1 MKLRKALEKAKQE
14 KVNKRSDLAETP
26 PMDSAHRNIAGNDW
40 APPDYH
46 ASKPVA
52 LNPSVLEE
60 NRCVCIFPDSPEINF
75 FKMLRTRIQQA
86 LTANN
91 WNTVMI
97 TSANPGEGKTLTAIN
112 LALTFTRTFNQTVLL
127 IDCDLEKQSV
137 HDYLGIPAKTG
148 LIDHL
153 SDDRPLQDIIV
164 WPGIDKMTLISGGRT
179 ISDSAELLSSP
190 KMKSLVAEM
199 KTRYSD
205 RILLFDTPPVLSK
218 ADAVAFA
225 PSVDCILMVVEE
237 GKTSLQDVK
246 KSVALLP
253 PEKFLGFVLNKRE
266 YTLDKM
272 QYSPYQ

>member
-1 MKLRKALEKAKQE
+1 MKLRKALEKAKQDKE
-14 KVNKRSDLAETP
+14 NIRPTVAETP
-26 PMDSAHRNIAGNDW
+26 PIESAYRNIAGNDW
-40 APPDYH
+40 TPPNYH

-52 LNPSVLEE
+52 LNPAVLEE
-60 NRCVCIFPDSPEINF
+60 NRCVCFFPDSPEINF

-127 IDCDLEKQSV
+127 IDCDLEKQSI

-153 SDDRPLQDIIV
+153 CNDRPLQDIIM
-164 WPGIDKMTLISGGRT
+164 WPGVDKMTLISGGKT

-190 KMKSLVAEM
+190 RMKSLVAEM

-205 RILLFDTPPVLSK
+205 RIILFDTPPVLSK

-237 GKTSLQDVK
+237 GKTSLQDVQK
-246 KSVALLP
+246 AAALLP

-266 YTLDKM
+266 YSLDKM
-272 QYSPYQ
+272 HYSPYQ